1 MGVSNKKDYI
11 HNNQSIKNSRVNR
24 GLKHLMCDTNT
35 NKANTG
41 KACDLCGLTVETPG
55 FTLKTREGD
64 KAFCC
69 EGCKG
74 IYHLLN
80 DDLILSEAGQE

>member
-1 MGVSNKKDYI
+1 MSGTNHKSE
-11 HNNQSIKNSRVNR
+11 IK
-24 GLKHLMCDTNT
+24 
-35 NKANTG
+35 
-41 KACDLCGLTVETPG
+41 KACDLCGLPVEIAW

-74 IYHLLN
+74 IYQLLN
-80 DDLILSEAGQE
+80 DDKLLPEADQD